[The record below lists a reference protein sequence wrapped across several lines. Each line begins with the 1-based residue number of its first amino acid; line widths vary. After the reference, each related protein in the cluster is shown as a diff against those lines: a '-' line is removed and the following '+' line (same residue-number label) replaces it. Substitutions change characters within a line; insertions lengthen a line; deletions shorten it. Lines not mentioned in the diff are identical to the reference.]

1 MCLHVGFSSLCAL
14 WTPDF
19 GCREKFNFVMRTT
32 ENTLALCLS
41 KRDDLVL
48 FLFKKKKMFLK
59 ILSVKRR
66 GFVSGA

>member
-1 MCLHVGFSSLCAL
+1 MCLHVGFSSLCVL

-32 ENTLALCLS
+32 ENALALCLS

-48 FLFKKKKMFLK
+48 FLFIKKKMFLK

>member
-1 MCLHVGFSSLCAL
+1 MCLHVGFSSLCVL

-32 ENTLALCLS
+32 ENALALCLS

-48 FLFKKKKMFLK
+48 FLFLKKNVFKNL
-59 ILSVKRR
+59 VR
-66 GFVSGA
+66 

>member
-1 MCLHVGFSSLCAL
+1 MCLHVVFSSLCVL

-32 ENTLALCLS
+32 ENALALCLS

-48 FLFKKKKMFLK
+48 FLFKKKMFLK

>member
-1 MCLHVGFSSLCAL
+1 MCLHVGFSSLCVL

-32 ENTLALCLS
+32 ENALALCLS

-48 FLFKKKKMFLK
+48 FLFKKQKTL
-59 ILSVKRR
+59 LSVKRR